1 MKIIE
6 NLAEIIDYYL
16 TTRVTETE
24 CASLISLYHN
34 HPNSFL
40 SQCLPPPRP
49 AAKSPISILLLYKIS
64 LFLCMKN

>member
-40 SQCLPPPRP
+40 SQCLPPLPPRRQVAYIYL
-49 AAKSPISILLLYKIS
+49 AAL
-64 LFLCMKN
+64 